1 MALTATAAEEQVDR
15 EREREKPKEGVREVT
30 ASISCLLR
38 NLSSAS
44 MSRRRCP
51 LALLKPLP
59 LRAGGGGRHL
69 TEDNTSSERCYSSCS
84 DRDSNNNRNTQD
96 DDDDDDDD
104 DDAEDEDDEEDDVDG
119 KEEGD
124 GAEEA
129 ELETQVETEVKREE
143 TVSVNVVR
151 ANFKCN
157 DMECSLVLGDY
168 VNGFLGSFLSK
179 GLKTN
184 QLVVN
189 TDEKTL
195 RPVARLKEPRDL
207 FALPKDK
214 DNDCSQQAPRWPV
227 ECQVIEERITH
238 IPYVPPTPEPLNA
251 PTGNELKPRPVGE
264 ENGIVVFSYSPIS
277 AVNYE
282 KPKVKKEEDE
292 SSDESDYSSDSRLD
306 STPPSRATPM
316 RLTGGGSCARGKINS
331 VSKMIN
337 NVDNRSTSASLD
349 DNDDY
354 DDEEYDT
361 SGGGGGGGEAREKAM
376 IKDLIEAKK
385 KRYQEESGMTARNSR
400 AGSRSEASKDPSDI
414 DNIWKNNTSEYK
426 PASPRYILSQFGKNV
441 VIDRLADE
449 DDPSLTN
456 GGDGGGGGGGSGT
469 QKVSSKF
476 AVTPVKL
483 PKTNIARLE
492 VAFERSNRDP
502 VSTSSSGGQTHS
514 RKRKRG
520 GALSM
525 GNENDGPGTSS
536 TEDTS
541 SSSLGEDE
549 EEDEDDDDDEELDET
564 DTEDSGSGET
574 VCQAEPVT
582 DCSQSADG
590 SGLGVGYSPRLAG
603 GAEKRTG
610 PGSGSV
616 SDTET
621 LVGDESRSRLA
632 CGGHHQQ
639 HGEYSTHAG
648 MTAPGPA
655 KMRQPQGRPP
665 NRSVPYTH
673 AATVAAAA
681 ASAAAA
687 ARGRHRDI
695 ESFQASLIQ
704 DPDSRVAGGMVMGMG
719 MGSGAGT
726 GTGTGT
732 SSTISTSTP
741 GGGSSGGMGNSVF
754 RLSKEQQQQHQQ
766 QLLPPGLIPMASQ
779 ETTGTTTTTSTN
791 QDTTT
796 SSQSFLS
803 SDLTQAQFSRSAVG
817 GARFVTNCHP
827 MNPEEYD
834 GLEFESRFESG
845 NLAKAVQIT
854 PTYYELYLRPDLYT
868 SRSKQ
873 WFYFRVRRTRRKMLY
888 RFSIV
893 NLVKSDSLYND
904 GMQPVMYSTLGAKE
918 KSEGWRRCG
927 DNICYYRNDD
937 ESAGN
942 SANEDEEDNST
953 YTLTF
958 TIEFEHDDDTVFFAH
973 SYPYTYS
980 DLQDYLMEIQ
990 RHPVKSK
997 FCKLRLLCR
1006 TLAGNNVYYL
1016 TVTAP
1021 SSNEENMRRKKSIVV
1036 SARVHPSETPASWM
1050 MKGLMDFITGDTT
1063 VAKRLRH
1070 KFIFKLVPMLNPDG
1084 VIVGNTRNSLTGKDL
1099 NRQYRTVIRETYP
1112 SIWYTKAM
1120 IRRLIEE
1127 CGVAMYCDMHAH
1139 SRKHNIFIY
1148 GCENKRNPEKKLT
1161 EQVFPLMLHK
1171 NSADRFSFESC
1182 KFKIQRSKE
1191 GTGRIVVWM
1200 LGITNSYTIEAS
1212 FGGSSLGSRKGT
1224 HFNTQDYEHMGRAF
1238 CETLLDYCDENP
1250 NKDRLRSKIIE
1261 RLMREGSSADEPL
1274 NIPLSDYSSDEG
1286 NCSSS
1291 SDNEGKHSITASD
1304 LEGPCCAP
1312 TRAPPSS
1319 PEVIHEIRKFRM
1331 RRMRKVMHELDR
1343 IYFTPLFQR
1352 KFKTLTTLKR
1362 RRHKLGC
1369 KTAVP
1374 PKRLKAGAAGDATP
1388 GGTAA
1393 PSESGAVQ
1401 QQQLAPQP
1409 QQQQLPQQSALQQRK
1424 QLGVRNLPPK
1434 RTHQMVSTAS
1444 SESSESGDSDS
1455 ESQRDQ
1461 DSSASTNVSGA
1472 SVGLEAKR
1480 KHKATGP
1487 KKSGKKKK
1495 FMPTEKKKTVVNQKL
1510 HVDRNFRLWLA
1521 NRRIYIYRRK
1531 KVTTQARRTRVRNKP
1546 PKKRGEVVRTTL
1558 DLPTTDPGSDL
1569 HFSTDDEEH
1578 SPASGHNGYG
1588 AVAPLRH
1595 TLLQSDLQRRYI
1607 EEIGDTVVQKPKPAN
1622 MPPELIVTTP
1632 SKSGTP
1638 GGGKKLDVYKLTPR
1652 TAPELE
1658 GGGGHHMNA
1667 ILHRQGG
1674 GVVAGGTSARRTY
1687 SWHNL
1692 DQQDIPSGSGGQN
1705 KANFFMGGD
1714 AKPTMKAMPKPP
1726 PRRSVPSNFIPQRH
1740 GANGPSA
1747 DDLQLKLSLKKKVW
1761 TGAHG
1766 EPDGRPLAWYKG
1778 HSIPGPQMQGAN
1790 TAGVGVRSAGGGGG
1804 GNVGSGH
1811 GRSMYT
1817 ASGREAA
1824 AVAAASGGMAM
1835 GVPPAFMGAPR
1846 KPRKLEQVDLF
1857 NACSQKLL
1865 LWQQQ
1870 EETKRNHPH
1879 PSQRLMKVEDQQQQ
1893 HQHHQRER
1901 EREREQHQRDMMRA
1915 FKPMQLSKK
1924 AMGQGHAKA
1933 MQQGMVGESGGK
1945 VKRKSSSLMKIA
1957 ETTQL
1962 VTRFARNR
1970 SSAGGS
1976 AVQQQQQQPGQQSQM
1991 PMHQQRIMF
2000 KGGAGGAMAGRMHS
2014 AGVLGGGGGGVRAPN
2029 KFKTGGLVITAV
2041 QQPANVPGGSSR
2053 RMRNA
2058 AGLHAKS
2065 STGIVGS
2072 GSGSG
2077 TMHFQTT
2084 RGSGGN
2090 MPLANKSST
2099 AITLD
2104 TVNLVRKVKTK
2115 LKKRKSRTLSTGAP
2129 K

>member
-1 MALTATAAEEQVDR
+1 MQKGVKD
-15 EREREKPKEGVREVT
+15 KE
-30 ASISCLLR
+30 
-38 NLSSAS
+38 
-44 MSRRRCP
+44 
-51 LALLKPLP
+51 
-59 LRAGGGGRHL
+59 
-69 TEDNTSSERCYSSCS
+69 
-84 DRDSNNNRNTQD
+84 NRNGPEITDFHQQQPPSKQS
-96 DDDDDDDD
+96 
-104 DDAEDEDDEEDDVDG
+104 E
-119 KEEGD
+119 
-124 GAEEA
+124 
-129 ELETQVETEVKREE
+129 
-143 TVSVNVVR
+143 
-151 ANFKCN
+151 
-157 DMECSLVLGDY
+157 
-168 VNGFLGSFLSK
+168 GFLGSFLSK

-238 IPYVPPTPEPLNA
+238 IPYVPATPEPLNA

-264 ENGIVVFSYSPIS
+264 ESGIVVFSYSPIS

-282 KPKVKKEEDE
+282 KPKAKKEEDE
-292 SSDESDYSSDSRLD
+292 SSDESDYSSDSHQD
-306 STPPSRATPM
+306 STPPSRSTPM
-316 RLTGGGSCARGKINS
+316 RLAGGGGCARGKLNS

-354 DDEEYDT
+354 YDDEYDT
-361 SGGGGGGGEAREKAM
+361 SGGGCGGSGEAKEKAI

-385 KRYQEESGMTARNSR
+385 KRYQEEAAVTPAAGGGGGTVRNSR
-400 AGSRSEASKDPSDI
+400 AASRSEASKNPSEI
-414 DNIWKNNTSEYK
+414 DDIWKNNTSEYK
-426 PASPRYILSQFGKNV
+426 PASPRYVLSQFGKNV
-441 VIDRLADE
+441 AKAVIDRIVDH
-449 DDPSLTN
+449 DDPSAPPS
-456 GGDGGGGGGGSGT
+456 GS
-469 QKVSSKF
+469 QKVSNKF
-476 AVTPVKL
+476 AVTPIKL

-492 VAFERSNRDP
+492 VAFERSARQDRSAAVAP
-502 VSTSSSGGQTHS
+502 KSRSDKGVSKGAVMDKHRPGDSTTSSEETSSSG
-514 RKRKRG
+514 
-520 GALSM
+520 
-525 GNENDGPGTSS
+525 
-536 TEDTS
+536 
-541 SSSLGEDE
+541 LGEE
-549 EEDEDDDDDEELDET
+549 EEEYFSES
-564 DTEDSGSGET
+564 EDSGSG
-574 VCQAEPVT
+574 
-582 DCSQSADG
+582 DG
-590 SGLGVGYSPRLAG
+590 IHRILGRNTERLAG
-603 GAEKRTG
+603 GAEK
-610 PGSGSV
+610 PYPNSGSV
-616 SDTET
+616 SETET
-621 LVGDESRSRLA
+621 LVGNESRSRLTDS
-632 CGGHHQQ
+632 GSLQQ
-639 HGEYSTHAG
+639 QDSARSRS
-648 MTAPGPA
+648 
-655 KMRQPQGRPP
+655 RQGQIRPP
-665 NRSVPYTH
+665 PRAVPQTH

-681 ASAAAA
+681 AAAAL
-687 ARGRHRDI
+687 ARRRHRDKDGC
-695 ESFQASLIQ
+695 L
-704 DPDSRVAGGMVMGMG
+704 GGKEHDIRMAA
-719 MGSGAGT
+719 GAGT
-726 GTGTGT
+726 GTGTNLGTTRT
-732 SSTISTSTP
+732 SSPIA
-741 GGGSSGGMGNSVF
+741 NNVF
-754 RLSKEQQQQHQQ
+754 RLSKDQQ
-766 QLLPPGLIPMASQ
+766 QLLNSMTSQ
-779 ETTGTTTTTSTN
+779 ETTSSLNSVTSTN
-791 QDTTT
+791 QTTAT
-796 SSQSFLS
+796 NSSQSFLC
-803 SDLTQAQFSRSAVG
+803 SDLPQAQFSRSAVG

-854 PTYYELYLRPDLYT
+854 PTFYELYLRPDLYT

-873 WFYFRVRRTRRKMLY
+873 WFYFRVRHTRRKMFY

-937 ESAGN
+937 ESASN
-942 SANEDEEDNST
+942 SANEDDEDNST

-1021 SSNEENMRRKKSIVV
+1021 SANEENMRRKKSIVV

-1250 NKDRLRSKIIE
+1250 NKILNLLKQQDRLRSKIIE

-1319 PEVIHEIRKFRM
+1319 PEVIHEIRK
-1331 RRMRKVMHELDR
+1331 
-1343 IYFTPLFQR
+1343 
-1352 KFKTLTTLKR
+1352 
-1362 RRHKLGC
+1362 
-1369 KTAVP
+1369 
-1374 PKRLKAGAAGDATP
+1374 
-1388 GGTAA
+1388 
-1393 PSESGAVQ
+1393 
-1401 QQQLAPQP
+1401 
-1409 QQQQLPQQSALQQRK
+1409 
-1424 QLGVRNLPPK
+1424 
-1434 RTHQMVSTAS
+1434 
-1444 SESSESGDSDS
+1444 
-1455 ESQRDQ
+1455 
-1461 DSSASTNVSGA
+1461 
-1472 SVGLEAKR
+1472 
-1480 KHKATGP
+1480 
-1487 KKSGKKKK
+1487 
-1495 FMPTEKKKTVVNQKL
+1495 
-1510 HVDRNFRLWLA
+1510 
-1521 NRRIYIYRRK
+1521 
-1531 KVTTQARRTRVRNKP
+1531 ARRTKVRGKT

-1578 SPASGHNGYG
+1578 SPTSGQNGYG

-1607 EEIGDTVVQKPKPAN
+1607 EEIGDTVVQKPKAAH

-1638 GGGKKLDVYKLTPR
+1638 GGGKKMDVYKLTPR
-1652 TAPELE
+1652 TAPELDT
-1658 GGGGHHMNA
+1658 GGHHMGMMQ
-1667 ILHRQGG
+1667 RQSGG
-1674 GVVAGGTSARRTY
+1674 TGTSARRTY

-1692 DQQDIPSGSGGQN
+1692 DQQEIPNGNSAGHG
-1705 KANFFMGGD
+1705 KANFYMTES
-1714 AKPTMKAMPKPP
+1714 KPAVKTMTKPP
-1726 PRRSVPSNFIPQRH
+1726 PRRSVPSNFIPQRQ
-1740 GANGPSA
+1740 GNVQTA

-1766 EPDGRPLAWYKG
+1766 DADGRPLAWYKG
-1778 HSIPGPQMQGAN
+1778 HSIAGPQMAN
-1790 TAGVGVRSAGGGGG
+1790 TTAGIRSAGGAGGG
-1804 GNVGSGH
+1804 GVAAGGGGQSRGMFT
-1811 GRSMYT
+1811 S
-1817 ASGREAA
+1817 SGRDPT
-1824 AVAAASGGMAM
+1824 AASGGIAM
-1835 GVPPAFMGAPR
+1835 GAPPAFIGAPR

-1870 EETKRNHPH
+1870 EEHKSSQP
-1879 PSQRLMKVEDQQQQ
+1879 PPAQRLMKVEDPHQQPPHPRDRDRDRDRGQQ
-1893 HQHHQRER
+1893 AYKPVH
-1901 EREREQHQRDMMRA
+1901 MM
-1915 FKPMQLSKK
+1915 KK
-1924 AMGQGHAKA
+1924 SAETGQAKVIQA
-1933 MQQGMVGESGGK
+1933 LVAAESGGK
-1945 VKRKSSSLMKIA
+1945 VKRKSSSMMKIA

-1962 VTRFARNR
+1962 VTRFARSRN
-1970 SSAGGS
+1970 SAGGS
-1976 AVQQQQQQPGQQSQM
+1976 AVQQQQQQQH
-1991 PMHQQRIMF
+1991 MHQQHQRMLF
-2000 KGGAGGAMAGRMHS
+2000 KGQVGAGSVGGRMHS
-2014 AGVLGGGGGGVRAPN
+2014 AGVMGHMQGNGGGGRAPN

-2041 QQPANVPGGSSR
+2041 QQPANMPGGSSR

-2058 AGLHAKS
+2058 AGLQAKS
-2065 STGIVGS
+2065 STGAMGS
-2072 GSGSG
+2072 SSGQMQYQRSN
-2077 TMHFQTT
+2077 
-2084 RGSGGN
+2084 GN
-2090 MPLANKSST
+2090 VQANKSST
-2099 AITLD
+2099 GISLD

-2115 LKKRKSRTLSTGAP
+2115 LKKRKSRTLSNGAP

>member
-1 MALTATAAEEQVDR
+1 MQKGVKD
-15 EREREKPKEGVREVT
+15 KE
-30 ASISCLLR
+30 
-38 NLSSAS
+38 N
-44 MSRRRCP
+44 
-51 LALLKPLP
+51 
-59 LRAGGGGRHL
+59 
-69 TEDNTSSERCYSSCS
+69 
-84 DRDSNNNRNTQD
+84 RDSMLGPQICEFQQQPTKQ
-96 DDDDDDDD
+96 
-104 DDAEDEDDEEDDVDG
+104 
-119 KEEGD
+119 
-124 GAEEA
+124 
-129 ELETQVETEVKREE
+129 
-143 TVSVNVVR
+143 
-151 ANFKCN
+151 N
-157 DMECSLVLGDY
+157 D
-168 VNGFLGSFLSK
+168 GFLGSFLSK

-238 IPYVPPTPEPLNA
+238 IPYVPAVPEPLNA

-282 KPKVKKEEDE
+282 KPKAKKEDDE
-292 SSDESDYSSDSRLD
+292 SSDESDYSSDSRQD
-306 STPPSRATPM
+306 STPPSRSTPM
-316 RLTGGGSCARGKINS
+316 RLAGGGGCAPGKLSS

-337 NVDNRSTSASLD
+337 SVDNRSTSASLD
-349 DNDDY
+349 DNDDEY
-354 DDEEYDT
+354 DDEYDT
-361 SGGGGGGGEAREKAM
+361 SGGYCGGSGEAKEKAI

-385 KRYQEESGMTARNSR
+385 KRYQEEAAVTPVGGGTARNSR
-400 AGSRSEASKDPSDI
+400 AASRSEASKDPSAI
-414 DNIWKNNTSEYK
+414 DDIWKNNTSEYK
-426 PASPRYILSQFGKNV
+426 PASPRYVLSQFGKNV
-441 VIDRLADE
+441 AKAMIDRIVDHE
-449 DDPSLTN
+449 DLVP
-456 GGDGGGGGGGSGT
+456 
-469 QKVSSKF
+469 
-476 AVTPVKL
+476 P
-483 PKTNIARLE
+483 
-492 VAFERSNRDP
+492 
-502 VSTSSSGGQTHS
+502 
-514 RKRKRG
+514 
-520 GALSM
+520 
-525 GNENDGPGTSS
+525 
-536 TEDTS
+536 
-541 SSSLGEDE
+541 
-549 EEDEDDDDDEELDET
+549 
-564 DTEDSGSGET
+564 SGS
-574 VCQAEPVT
+574 Q
-582 DCSQSADG
+582 
-590 SGLGVGYSPRLAG
+590 
-603 GAEKRTG
+603 K
-610 PGSGSV
+610 
-616 SDTET
+616 
-621 LVGDESRSRLA
+621 
-632 CGGHHQQ
+632 
-639 HGEYSTHAG
+639 
-648 MTAPGPA
+648 
-655 KMRQPQGRPP
+655 
-665 NRSVPYTH
+665 
-673 AATVAAAA
+673 
-681 ASAAAA
+681 
-687 ARGRHRDI
+687 
-695 ESFQASLIQ
+695 
-704 DPDSRVAGGMVMGMG
+704 
-719 MGSGAGT
+719 
-726 GTGTGT
+726 
-732 SSTISTSTP
+732 
-741 GGGSSGGMGNSVF
+741 
-754 RLSKEQQQQHQQ
+754 
-766 QLLPPGLIPMASQ
+766 
-779 ETTGTTTTTSTN
+779 
-791 QDTTT
+791 
-796 SSQSFLS
+796 
-803 SDLTQAQFSRSAVG
+803 FSRSAVG
-817 GARFVTNCHP
+817 GARFMTNCHP

-937 ESAGN
+937 ESASN
-942 SANEDEEDNST
+942 SANEDDEDNST

-1250 NKDRLRSKIIE
+1250 NKVKRHAKLFKQIKKIRKREKREQKALKLQKMADQILNLLKQQDRLRSKIIE

-1362 RRHKLGC
+1362 RRQKMGV
-1369 KTAVP
+1369 KAAP
-1374 PKRLKAGAAGDATP
+1374 NAKRLRGGGVPAVATTTPASAVQAGASIVETNDGQK
-1388 GGTAA
+1388 
-1393 PSESGAVQ
+1393 Q
-1401 QQQLAPQP
+1401 QQPQRQLA
-1409 QQQQLPQQSALQQRK
+1409 
-1424 QLGVRNLPPK
+1424 RNLPMNGA
-1434 RTHQMVSTAS
+1434 QSIAAQSSDSTDS
-1444 SESSESGDSDS
+1444 MDSSQSESLQEPDC
-1455 ESQRDQ
+1455 
-1461 DSSASTNVSGA
+1461 SSASTGVSKEVTRKAKSSGA
-1472 SVGLEAKR
+1472 GS
-1480 KHKATGP
+1480 
-1487 KKSGKKKK
+1487 KKTAKKKK
-1495 FMPTEKKKTVVNQKL
+1495 FMPTEKKKPVVNQKL

-1531 KVTTQARRTRVRNKP
+1531 KSTQARRTKVRNKP
-1546 PKKRGEVVRTTL
+1546 QKKRGEVVRTTL

-1578 SPASGHNGYG
+1578 SPTSGQNGYG

-1607 EEIGDTVVQKPKPAN
+1607 EEIGDTVVQKPKAAH

-1652 TAPELE
+1652 TAPELDTGMGMMQRQA
-1658 GGGGHHMNA
+1658 GGT
-1667 ILHRQGG
+1667 
-1674 GVVAGGTSARRTY
+1674 GTSARRTY

-1692 DQQDIPSGSGGQN
+1692 DQQEIPNGNSGGQG
-1705 KANFFMGGD
+1705 KANFYMGD
-1714 AKPTMKAMPKPP
+1714 SKPAIKAITKPP

-1740 GANGPSA
+1740 GNAQTA

-1766 EPDGRPLAWYKG
+1766 DADGRPLAWYKG
-1778 HSIPGPQMQGAN
+1778 HSIAASQMA
-1790 TAGVGVRSAGGGGG
+1790 TTTTTIRSAGGGAGGGGG
-1804 GNVGSGH
+1804 GTVAGGGGGAGAGGQNRNMFTS
-1811 GRSMYT
+1811 
-1817 ASGREAA
+1817 SGREQT
-1824 AVAAASGGMAM
+1824 AASGGITM
-1835 GVPPAFMGAPR
+1835 GMPPAFVGAPR
-1846 KPRKLEQVDLF
+1846 RPRKLEQVDLF

-1870 EETKRNHPH
+1870 EEHKRSHPQ
-1879 PSQRLMKVEDQQQQ
+1879 PAQRLLKVDDPPPHSRDRDRDRDRDQQS
-1893 HQHHQRER
+1893 
-1901 EREREQHQRDMMRA
+1901 
-1915 FKPMQLSKK
+1915 FKPVHMAKK
-1924 AMGQGHAKA
+1924 TTVTSQAKVIQA
-1933 MQQGMVGESGGK
+1933 LVAVESGGK
-1945 VKRKSSSLMKIA
+1945 VKRKSSSMMKIA

-1970 SSAGGS
+1970 NSAGG
-1976 AVQQQQQQPGQQSQM
+1976 ATVQQQQQQQQPPQHMHHQHQRLLFKGQ
-1991 PMHQQRIMF
+1991 
-2000 KGGAGGAMAGRMHS
+2000 GGAGAMGARMHS
-2014 AGVLGGGGGGVRAPN
+2014 AGVMGHMQGNGGGRAPN

-2041 QQPANVPGGSSR
+2041 QQPTNMAGGSSR

-2058 AGLHAKS
+2058 AGLQAKGSNGALGS
-2065 STGIVGS
+2065 SS
-2072 GSGSG
+2072 GQMQYQRSN
-2077 TMHFQTT
+2077 
-2084 RGSGGN
+2084 GN
-2090 MPLANKSST
+2090 VQANKSATGIS
-2099 AITLD
+2099 LD

>member
-1 MALTATAAEEQVDR
+1 MA
-15 EREREKPKEGVREVT
+15 EREREAMS
-30 ASISCLLR
+30 ASLSRLLR
-38 NLSSAS
+38 TLSSAS
-44 MSRRRCP
+44 MSRRHCP
-51 LALLKPLP
+51 LALLQPLP
-59 LRAGGGGRHL
+59 VHQSETTAGSGGSVG
-69 TEDNTSSERCYSSCS
+69 SGGSAERCCSSCS
-84 DRDSNNNRNTQD
+84 DDSNNNERCKS
-96 DDDDDDDD
+96 
-104 DDAEDEDDEEDDVDG
+104 AERGTAAEVEE
-119 KEEGD
+119 EEGVELESK
-124 GAEEA
+124 EEA
-129 ELETQVETEVKREE
+129 EEGEQDELELKRDSS
-143 TVSVNVVR
+143 TVNVNVVR

-238 IPYVPPTPEPLNA
+238 IPYVPAVPEPLNA

-282 KPKVKKEEDE
+282 KPKAKKEDDE
-292 SSDESDYSSDSRLD
+292 SSDESDYSSDSRQD
-306 STPPSRATPM
+306 STPPSRSTPM
-316 RLTGGGSCARGKINS
+316 RLAGGGGCAAGKLSS

-337 NVDNRSTSASLD
+337 SVDNRSTSASLD
-349 DNDDY
+349 DNDDEY
-354 DDEEYDT
+354 DDEYDT
-361 SGGGGGGGEAREKAM
+361 SGGYCGGSGEAKEKAI

-385 KRYQEESGMTARNSR
+385 KRYQEEATATPVGGGTVRNSR
-400 AGSRSEASKDPSDI
+400 AASRSEASKEPSDI
-414 DNIWKNNTSEYK
+414 DDIWKNNTNEYK
-426 PASPRYILSQFGKNV
+426 PASPRYVLSQFGKNV
-441 VIDRLADE
+441 AKAMIDRIVDHE
-449 DDPSLTN
+449 DLVPPT
-456 GGDGGGGGGGSGT
+456 GS
-469 QKVSSKF
+469 QK
-476 AVTPVKL
+476 
-483 PKTNIARLE
+483 
-492 VAFERSNRDP
+492 
-502 VSTSSSGGQTHS
+502 
-514 RKRKRG
+514 
-520 GALSM
+520 
-525 GNENDGPGTSS
+525 
-536 TEDTS
+536 
-541 SSSLGEDE
+541 
-549 EEDEDDDDDEELDET
+549 
-564 DTEDSGSGET
+564 
-574 VCQAEPVT
+574 
-582 DCSQSADG
+582 
-590 SGLGVGYSPRLAG
+590 
-603 GAEKRTG
+603 
-610 PGSGSV
+610 
-616 SDTET
+616 
-621 LVGDESRSRLA
+621 
-632 CGGHHQQ
+632 
-639 HGEYSTHAG
+639 
-648 MTAPGPA
+648 
-655 KMRQPQGRPP
+655 
-665 NRSVPYTH
+665 
-673 AATVAAAA
+673 
-681 ASAAAA
+681 
-687 ARGRHRDI
+687 
-695 ESFQASLIQ
+695 
-704 DPDSRVAGGMVMGMG
+704 
-719 MGSGAGT
+719 
-726 GTGTGT
+726 
-732 SSTISTSTP
+732 
-741 GGGSSGGMGNSVF
+741 
-754 RLSKEQQQQHQQ
+754 
-766 QLLPPGLIPMASQ
+766 
-779 ETTGTTTTTSTN
+779 
-791 QDTTT
+791 
-796 SSQSFLS
+796 
-803 SDLTQAQFSRSAVG
+803 FSRSAVG
-817 GARFVTNCHP
+817 GARFMTNCHP

-937 ESAGN
+937 ESASN
-942 SANEDEEDNST
+942 SANEDDEDNST

-1250 NKDRLRSKIIE
+1250 NKVKRHAKLFKQIKKIRKREKREQKALKLQKMADQILNLLKQQDRLRSKIIE

-1362 RRHKLGC
+1362 RRQKMGVKAPPNGKRLRGGGVPAVATATTPA
-1369 KTAVP
+1369 TAVQAVGSMVETNDGQKQQQP
-1374 PKRLKAGAAGDATP
+1374 QRQLARNMPTNGASSIGAQSSDSTDSMDSSQ
-1388 GGTAA
+1388 
-1393 PSESGAVQ
+1393 SES
-1401 QQQLAPQP
+1401 
-1409 QQQQLPQQSALQQRK
+1409 LQE
-1424 QLGVRNLPPK
+1424 P
-1434 RTHQMVSTAS
+1434 
-1444 SESSESGDSDS
+1444 DC
-1455 ESQRDQ
+1455 
-1461 DSSASTNVSGA
+1461 SSASTGVSKEVTRKAKTSGA
-1472 SVGLEAKR
+1472 GSKKTAKKR
-1480 KHKATGP
+1480 
-1487 KKSGKKKK
+1487 K
-1495 FMPTEKKKTVVNQKL
+1495 FMPTEKKKPVVNQKL

-1531 KVTTQARRTRVRNKP
+1531 KSTQARRTKVRNKP
-1546 PKKRGEVVRTTL
+1546 QKKRGEVVRTTL

-1578 SPASGHNGYG
+1578 SPTSGQNGYG

-1607 EEIGDTVVQKPKPAN
+1607 EEIGDTVVQKPKAAH

-1652 TAPELE
+1652 TAPELDTGIGMMQRQA
-1658 GGGGHHMNA
+1658 GGT
-1667 ILHRQGG
+1667 
-1674 GVVAGGTSARRTY
+1674 GTSARRTY

-1692 DQQDIPSGSGGQN
+1692 DQQEIPNGNHSG
-1705 KANFFMGGD
+1705 KANFYMGD
-1714 AKPTMKAMPKPP
+1714 SKPAIKAITKPP

-1740 GANGPSA
+1740 GNAQTA

-1766 EPDGRPLAWYKG
+1766 DADGRPLAWYKG
-1778 HSIPGPQMQGAN
+1778 HSIATSQMAN
-1790 TAGVGVRSAGGGGG
+1790 TTTTIRSAGGGAAGG
-1804 GNVGSGH
+1804 GGAGGAAGAGGGGGAGGQNRNMFTS
-1811 GRSMYT
+1811 
-1817 ASGREAA
+1817 SGREQTAA
-1824 AVAAASGGMAM
+1824 TGGINM
-1835 GVPPAFMGAPR
+1835 GMPPAFVGAPR
-1846 KPRKLEQVDLF
+1846 RPRKLEQVDLF

-1870 EETKRNHPH
+1870 EEHKRSHPQ
-1879 PSQRLMKVEDQQQQ
+1879 PAQRLLKVEDPPP
-1893 HQHHQRER
+1893 HSRDRER
-1901 EREREQHQRDMMRA
+1901 DRDRDREQQA
-1915 FKPMQLSKK
+1915 FKPMHMAKK
-1924 AMGQGHAKA
+1924 STGTSQAKVIQA
-1933 MQQGMVGESGGK
+1933 LVAVESGGK
-1945 VKRKSSSLMKIA
+1945 VKRKSSSMMKIA

-1970 SSAGGS
+1970 NSAGG
-1976 AVQQQQQQPGQQSQM
+1976 ATVQQQQHQQQPPQQHMHHQHQRLLFKGQ
-1991 PMHQQRIMF
+1991 
-2000 KGGAGGAMAGRMHS
+2000 GGAGAMGARMHS
-2014 AGVLGGGGGGVRAPN
+2014 AGVMGHMQGNGGGRAPN

-2041 QQPANVPGGSSR
+2041 QQPTNMAGGSSR

-2058 AGLHAKS
+2058 AGLQAKGSNGALGS
-2065 STGIVGS
+2065 SSGQMQYQRSNGS
-2072 GSGSG
+2072 V
-2077 TMHFQTT
+2077 Q
-2084 RGSGGN
+2084 
-2090 MPLANKSST
+2090 ANKSATGIS
-2099 AITLD
+2099 LD

>member
-1 MALTATAAEEQVDR
+1 MQKGVKD
-15 EREREKPKEGVREVT
+15 KE
-30 ASISCLLR
+30 
-38 NLSSAS
+38 
-44 MSRRRCP
+44 
-51 LALLKPLP
+51 
-59 LRAGGGGRHL
+59 
-69 TEDNTSSERCYSSCS
+69 
-84 DRDSNNNRNTQD
+84 NRNS
-96 DDDDDDDD
+96 
-104 DDAEDEDDEEDDVDG
+104 AVGPEFC
-119 KEEGD
+119 
-124 GAEEA
+124 
-129 ELETQVETEVKREE
+129 EVQQQPSKQ
-143 TVSVNVVR
+143 
-151 ANFKCN
+151 N
-157 DMECSLVLGDY
+157 D
-168 VNGFLGSFLSK
+168 GFLGSFLSK

-227 ECQVIEERITH
+227 ECQVIEERIIH
-238 IPYVPPTPEPLNA
+238 IPYVPAVPEPLNA

-282 KPKVKKEEDE
+282 KPKAKKEDDE
-292 SSDESDYSSDSRLD
+292 SSDESDYSSDSRQD
-306 STPPSRATPM
+306 STPPSRSTPM
-316 RLTGGGSCARGKINS
+316 RLAGGGECAPGKLNS

-354 DDEEYDT
+354 YDDEYDT
-361 SGGGGGGGEAREKAM
+361 SGGYCGGSGEAKEKAI

-385 KRYQEESGMTARNSR
+385 KRYQEEAEVTPVGGGTARNSR
-400 AGSRSEASKDPSDI
+400 AASRSEASKDASDI
-414 DNIWKNNTSEYK
+414 DDIWKNNTSEYK
-426 PASPRYILSQFGKNV
+426 PASPRYVLSQFGKNV
-441 VIDRLADE
+441 TKAVIDRIVDHE
-449 DDPSLTN
+449 DLVPPS
-456 GGDGGGGGGGSGT
+456 GS
-469 QKVSSKF
+469 QKVSNQF
-476 AVTPVKL
+476 AVGPVKL
-483 PKTNIARLE
+483 PKTNMARLE
-492 VAFERSNRDP
+492 VAFERSACQDRAKSRLKKEASGSRRRRA
-502 VSTSSSGGQTHS
+502 STS
-514 RKRKRG
+514 
-520 GALSM
+520 
-525 GNENDGPGTSS
+525 D
-536 TEDTS
+536 EDSS
-541 SSSLGEDE
+541 SSSLGD
-549 EEDEDDDDDEELDET
+549 EDEDEVN
-564 DTEDSGSGET
+564 DSDSEAENTGSG
-574 VCQAEPVT
+574 VGLRRILG
-582 DCSQSADG
+582 SYSA
-590 SGLGVGYSPRLAG
+590 RLAG
-603 GAEKRTG
+603 GAEKYPC

-632 CGGHHQQ
+632 GSKGLHQQ
-639 HGEYSTHAG
+639 DLICSRN
-648 MTAPGPA
+648 
-655 KMRQPQGRPP
+655 RQAHS
-665 NRSVPYTH
+665 RSPLRAVPHTH

-681 ASAAAA
+681 AAL
-687 ARGRHRDI
+687 ARGRNRDKNGC
-695 ESFQASLIQ
+695 L
-704 DPDSRVAGGMVMGMG
+704 GGKEEKNMGMG
-719 MGSGAGT
+719 VGT
-726 GTGTGT
+726 TGT
-732 SSTISTSTP
+732 SSMGTRTSSP
-741 GGGSSGGMGNSVF
+741 VGNNVF
-754 RLSKEQQQQHQQ
+754 RLTKDQHI
-766 QLLPPGLIPMASQ
+766 LLSSMTSQ
-779 ETTGTTTTTSTN
+779 ETTGTLISSTSTN
-791 QDTTT
+791 QTTT
-796 SSQSFLS
+796 TNSSQSFLC
-803 SDLTQAQFSRSAVG
+803 SDLPQAQFSRSAVG
-817 GARFVTNCHP
+817 GARFMTNCHP

-937 ESAGN
+937 ESASN
-942 SANEDEEDNST
+942 SANEDDEDNST

-1250 NKDRLRSKIIE
+1250 NKILNLLKQQDRLRSKIIE

-1291 SDNEGKHSITASD
+1291 SDNEGKHSITTSD

-1319 PEVIHEIRKFRM
+1319 PEVIHEIRK
-1331 RRMRKVMHELDR
+1331 
-1343 IYFTPLFQR
+1343 
-1352 KFKTLTTLKR
+1352 
-1362 RRHKLGC
+1362 
-1369 KTAVP
+1369 
-1374 PKRLKAGAAGDATP
+1374 
-1388 GGTAA
+1388 
-1393 PSESGAVQ
+1393 
-1401 QQQLAPQP
+1401 
-1409 QQQQLPQQSALQQRK
+1409 
-1424 QLGVRNLPPK
+1424 
-1434 RTHQMVSTAS
+1434 
-1444 SESSESGDSDS
+1444 
-1455 ESQRDQ
+1455 
-1461 DSSASTNVSGA
+1461 
-1472 SVGLEAKR
+1472 
-1480 KHKATGP
+1480 
-1487 KKSGKKKK
+1487 
-1495 FMPTEKKKTVVNQKL
+1495 
-1510 HVDRNFRLWLA
+1510 
-1521 NRRIYIYRRK
+1521 
-1531 KVTTQARRTRVRNKP
+1531 ARRTKVKNKP
-1546 PKKRGEVVRTTL
+1546 TKKRGEVVRTTL

-1578 SPASGHNGYG
+1578 SPTSGHNGYG
-1588 AVAPLRH
+1588 AVPPLRH

-1607 EEIGDTVVQKPKPAN
+1607 EEIGDTVVQKPKAAH

-1652 TAPELE
+1652 TAPELDT
-1658 GGGGHHMNA
+1658 GIGMMQ
-1667 ILHRQGG
+1667 RQGG
-1674 GVVAGGTSARRTY
+1674 GTGTSARRTY

-1692 DQQDIPSGSGGQN
+1692 DQQEIPNGSGGGQG
-1705 KANFFMGGD
+1705 KANFYIGD
-1714 AKPTMKAMPKPP
+1714 TKPGIKTMTKPL

-1740 GANGPSA
+1740 GNAQTA

-1766 EPDGRPLAWYKG
+1766 DADGRPLAWYKG
-1778 HSIPGPQMQGAN
+1778 HSITTSQMAN
-1790 TAGVGVRSAGGGGG
+1790 TTTTIRSAGGGAAGAGGAGAGAGG
-1804 GNVGSGH
+1804 GGSGQN
-1811 GRSMYT
+1811 RNMFTSN
-1817 ASGREAA
+1817 GREQT
-1824 AVAAASGGMAM
+1824 AASGGIAM
-1835 GVPPAFMGAPR
+1835 GVPPAFVGAPR
-1846 KPRKLEQVDLF
+1846 RHRKLEQVDLF
-1857 NACSQKLL
+1857 NACSQKLM

-1870 EETKRNHPH
+1870 EEQRRSHPQQA
-1879 PSQRLMKVEDQQQQ
+1879 QRLLKVEDPPP
-1893 HQHHQRER
+1893 HSRDRER
-1901 EREREQHQRDMMRA
+1901 ERDREQQP
-1915 FKPMQLSKK
+1915 FKPMHMVRKSTGTTSQ
-1924 AMGQGHAKA
+1924 AKVIQA
-1933 MQQGMVGESGGK
+1933 LVAAESGGK
-1945 VKRKSSSLMKIA
+1945 VKRKSSSMMKIA

-1970 SSAGGS
+1970 NSAGGS
-1976 AVQQQQQQPGQQSQM
+1976 TAQQQQQQPQH
-1991 PMHQQRIMF
+1991 MHHQHKRMLF
-2000 KGGAGGAMAGRMHS
+2000 KGQGGVGAMGARMHS
-2014 AGVLGGGGGGVRAPN
+2014 AGVMGQMQGNGGGRAPN

-2041 QQPANVPGGSSR
+2041 QQPTNMTGGSSR

-2058 AGLHAKS
+2058 AGLQAKGSNGALGS
-2065 STGIVGS
+2065 SS
-2072 GSGSG
+2072 GQMQYQRSNASV
-2077 TMHFQTT
+2077 Q
-2084 RGSGGN
+2084 
-2090 MPLANKSST
+2090 ANKSATEIS
-2099 AITLD
+2099 LD
-2104 TVNLVRKVKTK
+2104 TVSLVRKVKTK

>member
-1 MALTATAAEEQVDR
+1 MQ
-15 EREREKPKEGVREVT
+15 KGVRDKEN
-30 ASISCLLR
+30 R
-38 NLSSAS
+38 NAS
-44 MSRRRCP
+44 MGPEICEFHQQPS
-51 LALLKPLP
+51 K
-59 LRAGGGGRHL
+59 
-69 TEDNTSSERCYSSCS
+69 
-84 DRDSNNNRNTQD
+84 Q
-96 DDDDDDDD
+96 
-104 DDAEDEDDEEDDVDG
+104 
-119 KEEGD
+119 
-124 GAEEA
+124 
-129 ELETQVETEVKREE
+129 
-143 TVSVNVVR
+143 
-151 ANFKCN
+151 N
-157 DMECSLVLGDY
+157 D
-168 VNGFLGSFLSK
+168 GFLGSFLSK

-238 IPYVPPTPEPLNA
+238 IPYVPATPEPLNA

-282 KPKVKKEEDE
+282 KPKAKKEEDE
-292 SSDESDYSSDSRLD
+292 SSDESDYSSDSRQD

-316 RLTGGGSCARGKINS
+316 RLAGGGGCARGKLNS

-354 DDEEYDT
+354 YDEEYDT
-361 SGGGGGGGEAREKAM
+361 SGAGCGGSVEAKEKA
-376 IKDLIEAKK
+376 IVKDLIEAKK
-385 KRYQEESGMTARNSR
+385 KRYQEEAEPAGGTARNSR
-400 AGSRSEASKDPSDI
+400 AASRSEAASKEPSDI
-414 DNIWKNNTSEYK
+414 DDIWKNNTSEYK
-426 PASPRYILSQFGKNV
+426 PASPRYVLSQFGKNV
-441 VIDRLADE
+441 AKAMIDRIVDQ
-449 DDPSLTN
+449 DDPALHPPP
-456 GGDGGGGGGGSGT
+456 GS
-469 QKVSSKF
+469 QKVSNKF
-476 AVTPVKL
+476 AVAPVKL

-492 VAFERSNRDP
+492 VAFERSARKDRSAAVALAP
-502 VSTSSSGGQTHS
+502 EKRGISFPRGDSSASSSEETSSSG
-514 RKRKRG
+514 
-520 GALSM
+520 
-525 GNENDGPGTSS
+525 
-536 TEDTS
+536 
-541 SSSLGEDE
+541 LGEEEDE
-549 EEDEDDDDDEELDET
+549 EEPSDS
-564 DTEDSGSGET
+564 DTEDTEGSGDGLRRT
-574 VCQAEPVT
+574 LKT
-582 DCSQSADG
+582 NSA
-590 SGLGVGYSPRLAG
+590 RLAG
-603 GAEKRTG
+603 GAEKRPC

-621 LVGDESRSRLA
+621 LVGDDSRSRLTSS
-632 CGGHHQQ
+632 GLQQ
-639 HGEYSTHAG
+639 QDHVRSRS
-648 MTAPGPA
+648 
-655 KMRQPQGRPP
+655 RQSPRA
-665 NRSVPYTH
+665 VPHTH

-681 ASAAAA
+681 ASAAAL
-687 ARGRHRDI
+687 ARGRHRDKDGCLGGKD
-695 ESFQASLIQ
+695 ELATRGGLSSL
-704 DPDSRVAGGMVMGMG
+704 DRM
-719 MGSGAGT
+719 GAGT
-726 GTGTGT
+726 STGT
-732 SSTISTSTP
+732 SSMGTRTSSP
-741 GGGSSGGMGNSVF
+741 VANNVF
-754 RLSKEQQQQHQQ
+754 RLSKDQ
-766 QLLPPGLIPMASQ
+766 QLNSMASQ
-779 ETTGTTTTTSTN
+779 ETTGTLNSFASTN
-791 QDTTT
+791 QTTTAT
-796 SSQSFLS
+796 SSQSFLC

-937 ESAGN
+937 DASN
-942 SANEDEEDNST
+942 SANEDDEDNST

-1250 NKDRLRSKIIE
+1250 NKVKRHAKLFKQIKKIRKREKREQKALKLQKMADQILNLLKQQDRLRSKIIE

-1362 RRHKLGC
+1362 RRHKMGV
-1369 KTAVP
+1369 KTAP
-1374 PKRLKAGAAGDATP
+1374 PTGKRLRGGGGG
-1388 GGTAA
+1388 GGTTATGEGVSSA
-1393 PSESGAVQ
+1393 ITENPSSR
-1401 QQQLAPQP
+1401 QLARKPNP
-1409 QQQQLPQQSALQQRK
+1409 PPAPTREVKRVQQSAGPQSSD
-1424 QLGVRNLPPK
+1424 
-1434 RTHQMVSTAS
+1434 STDS
-1444 SESSESGDSDS
+1444 MDSSQSESL
-1455 ESQRDQ
+1455 RDP
-1461 DSSASTNVSGA
+1461 DCSSASTGLSTAIGSGTG
-1472 SVGLEAKR
+1472 SGNGNGNAKEVAR
-1480 KHKATGP
+1480 KVKPSGGV
-1487 KKSGKKKK
+1487 KKTGKKKK
-1495 FMPTEKKKTVVNQKL
+1495 FMPTEKRKPVVNQKL

-1531 KVTTQARRTRVRNKP
+1531 KSTQARRTKVRGKP

-1578 SPASGHNGYG
+1578 SPTSGQNGYG

-1607 EEIGDTVVQKPKPAN
+1607 EEIGDTVVQKPKAAH

-1632 SKSGTP
+1632 SKSGGTP

-1652 TAPELE
+1652 TAPELDAL
-1658 GGGGHHMNA
+1658 MQ
-1667 ILHRQGG
+1667 RQ
-1674 GVVAGGTSARRTY
+1674 AGGTGASARRTY

-1692 DQQDIPSGSGGQN
+1692 DQQEIPNGGQG
-1705 KANFFMGGD
+1705 KANFYMGES
-1714 AKPTMKAMPKPP
+1714 KPAMKAMTKPP
-1726 PRRSVPSNFIPQRH
+1726 PRRSVPSNFIPQRP
-1740 GANGPSA
+1740 ANVQTA

-1766 EPDGRPLAWYKG
+1766 DADGRPLAWYKG
-1778 HSIPGPQMQGAN
+1778 HSMGGSQMAN
-1790 TAGVGVRSAGGGGG
+1790 ATAAIRSAGGASAGQ
-1804 GNVGSGH
+1804 NRAMFTS
-1811 GRSMYT
+1811 
-1817 ASGREAA
+1817 SGREQN
-1824 AVAAASGGMAM
+1824 GMAM
-1835 GVPPAFMGAPR
+1835 GMPPAFVGAPR

-1870 EETKRNHPH
+1870 EEHKRSQPQQA
-1879 PSQRLMKVEDQQQQ
+1879 QRLMKVEDP
-1893 HQHHQRER
+1893 
-1901 EREREQHQRDMMRA
+1901 REQQA
-1915 FKPMQLSKK
+1915 FKPMQMAKK
-1924 AMGQGHAKA
+1924 AAAGQARA
-1933 MQQGMVGESGGK
+1933 IQQLVAGGGESAGGK
-1945 VKRKSSSLMKIA
+1945 VKRKSSSMMKIA

-1962 VTRFARNR
+1962 VTRFARSRN
-1970 SSAGGS
+1970 SAGGG
-1976 AVQQQQQQPGQQSQM
+1976 AVQQQLQQQQQQQQ
-1991 PMHQQRIMF
+1991 HQRLMF
-2000 KGGAGGAMAGRMHS
+2000 KGGGQGSGSVAARMHS
-2014 AGVLGGGGGGVRAPN
+2014 AGVMQGGSNGGGGRAPN

-2041 QQPANVPGGSSR
+2041 QQPANMPGGSSSSR

-2058 AGLHAKS
+2058 AGGLQAKS
-2065 STGIVGS
+2065 STGVMGS
-2072 GSGSG
+2072 SSSGMQMQYQRS
-2077 TMHFQTT
+2077 
-2084 RGSGGN
+2084 SGGN
-2090 MPLANKSST
+2090 GNGVQANNKSS
-2099 AITLD
+2099 AGISLD

-2115 LKKRKSRTLSTGAP
+2115 LKKRKSRTLANGAP

>member
-1 MALTATAAEEQVDR
+1 MQKGVKDKENRTMATA
-15 EREREKPKEGVREVT
+15 P
-30 ASISCLLR
+30 
-38 NLSSAS
+38 
-44 MSRRRCP
+44 
-51 LALLKPLP
+51 
-59 LRAGGGGRHL
+59 
-69 TEDNTSSERCYSSCS
+69 TESYHQQPSKQNE
-84 DRDSNNNRNTQD
+84 
-96 DDDDDDDD
+96 
-104 DDAEDEDDEEDDVDG
+104 
-119 KEEGD
+119 
-124 GAEEA
+124 
-129 ELETQVETEVKREE
+129 
-143 TVSVNVVR
+143 
-151 ANFKCN
+151 
-157 DMECSLVLGDY
+157 
-168 VNGFLGSFLSK
+168 GFLGSFLSK

-227 ECQVIEERITH
+227 ECQVIEERIKH
-238 IPYVPPTPEPLNA
+238 IPYVPATPEPLNA

-282 KPKVKKEEDE
+282 KPKAKKGDDE
-292 SSDESDYSSDSRLD
+292 SSDESDYSSDSHQD

-316 RLTGGGSCARGKINS
+316 RLAGGGGACGRLKLNSS

-337 NVDNRSTSASLD
+337 SVDNRSTSASLD

-354 DDEEYDT
+354 YDDDEYDT
-361 SGGGGGGGEAREKAM
+361 SGGGGEAREKAI

-385 KRYQEESGMTARNSR
+385 KRYQEEAASPNGGGTARNSR
-400 AGSRSEASKDPSDI
+400 APSRSEASKDPSGDI
-414 DNIWKNNTSEYK
+414 DDIWKNNTSEYK
-426 PASPRYILSQFGKNV
+426 PASPHYVLSQFGKKV
-441 VIDRLADE
+441 AKAVIERFVDHDS
-449 DDPSLTN
+449 DPAQSN
-456 GGDGGGGGGGSGT
+456 GAGPPTGPTGS
-469 QKVSSKF
+469 QKVSSEF
-476 AVTPVKL
+476 AVTPFIL
-483 PKTNIARLE
+483 PKTNLNRLE
-492 VAFERSNRDP
+492 AAFEQNAIGPPRTRSTLVAPQRR
-502 VSTSSSGGQTHS
+502 SGGEMD
-514 RKRKRG
+514 REIGMK
-520 GALSM
+520 M
-525 GNENDGPGTSS
+525 GNENDGSGTSS
-536 TEDTS
+536 TDETS
-541 SSSLGEDE
+541 SSGFDE
-549 EEDEDDDDDEELDET
+549 EEDQDDEEDEESDLD
-564 DTEDSGSGET
+564 S
-574 VCQAEPVT
+574 
-582 DCSQSADG
+582 DCSDG
-590 SGLGVGYSPRLAG
+590 IVTVRLSG
-603 GAEKRTG
+603 GAEKRSC
-610 PGSGSV
+610 PEGSAISI

-621 LVGDESRSRLA
+621 LVGDEGNSRIAS
-632 CGGHHQQ
+632 GNQQ
-639 HGEYSTHAG
+639 HRPQNQIQMGKKGGNS
-648 MTAPGPA
+648 A
-655 KMRQPQGRPP
+655 KPRP
-665 NRSVPYTH
+665 NSH
-673 AATVAAAA
+673 AAIVAAAA
-681 ASAAAA
+681 ASAAASA
-687 ARGRHRDI
+687 AAMARRRHRDLEDHI
-695 ESFQASLIQ
+695 SNHEEQARALE
-704 DPDSRVAGGMVMGMG
+704 MMGMG
-719 MGSGAGT
+719 MGMGLDMGMGMGT
-726 GTGTGT
+726 
-732 SSTISTSTP
+732 TSTNSP
-741 GGGSSGGMGNSVF
+741 SGGNVF
-754 RLSKEQQQQHQQ
+754 RLSKNQYT
-766 QLLPPGLIPMASQ
+766 LLHPMASQ
-779 ETTGTTTTTSTN
+779 ETTTSASTTNSMSTN
-791 QDTTT
+791 QDTIA
-796 SSQSFLS
+796 SSQSSLFDLS
-803 SDLTQAQFSRSAVG
+803 QAQFSRSAVG

-827 MNPEEYD
+827 MNPDEYD

-937 ESAGN
+937 ESASN
-942 SANEDEEDNST
+942 SANEDDEDNST

-1021 SSNEENMRRKKSIVV
+1021 STNEENMRRKKSIVV

-1224 HFNTQDYEHMGRAF
+1224 HFSTQDYEHMGRAF

-1250 NKDRLRSKIIE
+1250 NKILNLLKQQDRLRSKIIE

-1331 RRMRKVMHELDR
+1331 RRMRKVMHELDK

-1352 KFKTLTTLKR
+1352 KFKTLIKLKR
-1362 RRHKLGC
+1362 RRHKLGG
-1369 KTAVP
+1369 KVTASPASNAKRLRGGQVSDVNP
-1374 PKRLKAGAAGDATP
+1374 TAAAAAAAAAKLEAPSAAPTAQHQKLLKQHKQLGKKSAKRLK
-1388 GGTAA
+1388 GGFA
-1393 PSESGAVQ
+1393 
-1401 QQQLAPQP
+1401 
-1409 QQQQLPQQSALQQRK
+1409 R
-1424 QLGVRNLPPK
+1424 
-1434 RTHQMVSTAS
+1434 S
-1444 SESSESGDSDS
+1444 SESTDSITSSQSESC
-1455 ESQRDQ
+1455 RDQ
-1461 DSSASTNVSGA
+1461 EAPCNGVQAKRRLAKVSG
-1472 SVGLEAKR
+1472 GGG
-1480 KHKATGP
+1480 GP
-1487 KKSGKKKK
+1487 KKAGSKKKK
-1495 FMPTEKKKTVVNQKL
+1495 KYMPTERKKPEVNLKPQ
-1510 HVDRNFRLWLA
+1510 VNRNFRLWLA
-1521 NRRIYIYRRK
+1521 NRCIYIYRRK
-1531 KVTTQARRTRVRNKP
+1531 KSQQTRRTKVRSKQ

-1578 SPASGHNGYG
+1578 SPTAGQNGYG

-1607 EEIGDTVVQKPKPAN
+1607 EEIGDTVVQKPKPAH

-1638 GGGKKLDVYKLTPR
+1638 GAGGVKKMDVYKLTPR
-1652 TAPELE
+1652 TAPELDTGR
-1658 GGGGHHMNA
+1658 GGGG
-1667 ILHRQGG
+1667 GG
-1674 GVVAGGTSARRTY
+1674 GGGPPMGMIQRQTGGMGSVGAAARRTY

-1692 DQQDIPSGSGGQN
+1692 DQQQDIPTGSAGKGGGGGG
-1705 KANFFMGGD
+1705 NFYIGD
-1714 AKPTMKAMPKPP
+1714 PKPSMKAMPKQVA
-1726 PRRSVPSNFIPQRH
+1726 RRSVPHNFIPQRH
-1740 GANGPSA
+1740 GGNAPTA

-1766 EPDGRPLAWYKG
+1766 GDADGRPLSWYKG
-1778 HSIPGPQMQGAN
+1778 HSMAGTQMSNN
-1790 TAGVGVRSAGGGGG
+1790 TTASAIRSAGGGGTVG
-1804 GNVGSGH
+1804 GSGQSRAMFPSS
-1811 GRSMYT
+1811 G
-1817 ASGREAA
+1817 GREPIATAA
-1824 AVAAASGGMAM
+1824 NNAALNMGM
-1835 GVPPAFMGAPR
+1835 PPAFVGAPR

-1857 NACSQKLL
+1857 NACSQKLI

-1870 EETKRNHPH
+1870 QEEPKRSHPAQQQL
-1879 PSQRLMKVEDQQQQ
+1879 PQRLMKVEDAPRDRD
-1893 HQHHQRER
+1893 RER
-1901 EREREQHQRDMMRA
+1901 ERDREQQQREMMRA
-1915 FKPMQLSKK
+1915 FRPMQMAKK
-1924 AMGQGHAKA
+1924 TAAGIGQGKS
-1933 MQQGMVGESGGK
+1933 MQQGQVSEVSGGGGGGK
-1945 VKRKSSSLMKIA
+1945 VKRKSSSMMKIA

-1976 AVQQQQQQPGQQSQM
+1976 AVQQLQQQ
-1991 PMHQQRIMF
+1991 HQQMQQHHHHHHQQHQRMML
-2000 KGGAGGAMAGRMHS
+2000 KSQGGAGSMPGRMHS
-2014 AGVLGGGGGGVRAPN
+2014 AGVIVGRGPN

-2041 QQPANVPGGSSR
+2041 QQPAKMPGGSNSSR

-2058 AGLHAKS
+2058 ASGTLQAKS
-2065 STGIVGS
+2065 SSSTGVVNQLSGGALQFQRSTNGGS
-2072 GSGSG
+2072 GML
-2077 TMHFQTT
+2077 T
-2084 RGSGGN
+2084 
-2090 MPLANKSST
+2090 ANKSQT
-2099 AITLD
+2099 GITLD

-2115 LKKRKSRTLSTGAP
+2115 LKKRKSRTLSTGAAP

>member
-1 MALTATAAEEQVDR
+1 MQKGVKD
-15 EREREKPKEGVREVT
+15 KE
-30 ASISCLLR
+30 
-38 NLSSAS
+38 
-44 MSRRRCP
+44 
-51 LALLKPLP
+51 
-59 LRAGGGGRHL
+59 
-69 TEDNTSSERCYSSCS
+69 
-84 DRDSNNNRNTQD
+84 NRNSMLGPEICEFQQQQPTKQ
-96 DDDDDDDD
+96 
-104 DDAEDEDDEEDDVDG
+104 
-119 KEEGD
+119 
-124 GAEEA
+124 
-129 ELETQVETEVKREE
+129 
-143 TVSVNVVR
+143 
-151 ANFKCN
+151 N
-157 DMECSLVLGDY
+157 D
-168 VNGFLGSFLSK
+168 GFLGSFLSK

-238 IPYVPPTPEPLNA
+238 IPYVPAVPEPLNA

-282 KPKVKKEEDE
+282 KPKAKKEDDE
-292 SSDESDYSSDSRLD
+292 SSDESDYSSDSRQD
-306 STPPSRATPM
+306 STPPSRSTPM
-316 RLTGGGSCARGKINS
+316 RLAGGGGCAAGKLSS

-337 NVDNRSTSASLD
+337 SVDNRSTSASLD
-349 DNDDY
+349 DNDDEY
-354 DDEEYDT
+354 DDEYDT
-361 SGGGGGGGEAREKAM
+361 SGGYCGGSGEAKEKAI

-385 KRYQEESGMTARNSR
+385 KRYQEEATATPVGGGTVRNSR
-400 AGSRSEASKDPSDI
+400 AASRSEASKEPSDI
-414 DNIWKNNTSEYK
+414 DDIWKNNTNEYK
-426 PASPRYILSQFGKNV
+426 PASPRYVLSQFGKNV
-441 VIDRLADE
+441 AKAMIDRIVDHE
-449 DDPSLTN
+449 DLVPPT
-456 GGDGGGGGGGSGT
+456 GS
-469 QKVSSKF
+469 QKVSNQF
-476 AVTPVKL
+476 AVSPVKL
-483 PKTNIARLE
+483 PKTNMARLE
-492 VAFERSNRDP
+492 VAFERSACHARSKSRLKGRAVVP
-502 VSTSSSGGQTHS
+502 GGQTVGNH
-514 RKRKRG
+514 RRRG
-520 GALSM
+520 
-525 GNENDGPGTSS
+525 SS
-536 TEDTS
+536 SEEDTS
-541 SSSLGEDE
+541 SSGLGDE
-549 EEDEDDDDDEELDET
+549 EEEEEDDDDSDSDAEN
-564 DTEDSGSGET
+564 SGSGGGLRRILG
-574 VCQAEPVT
+574 
-582 DCSQSADG
+582 SYSA
-590 SGLGVGYSPRLAG
+590 RLAG
-603 GAEKRTG
+603 GAEKRPC

-632 CGGHHQQ
+632 SSNGLYQQ
-639 HGEYSTHAG
+639 DHIRSRSRHS
-648 MTAPGPA
+648 
-655 KMRQPQGRPP
+655 QVRPP
-665 NRSVPYTH
+665 LRTVPHTH

-681 ASAAAA
+681 AAL
-687 ARGRHRDI
+687 ARGRHRDKDGCLGSKD
-695 ESFQASLIQ
+695 EKGNMG
-704 DPDSRVAGGMVMGMG
+704 VGGGTTTGNNGSMG
-719 MGSGAGT
+719 T
-726 GTGTGT
+726 RTRTRT
-732 SSTISTSTP
+732 SSP
-741 GGGSSGGMGNSVF
+741 VGNNVF
-754 RLSKEQQQQHQQ
+754 RLSKEQQ
-766 QLLPPGLIPMASQ
+766 LLLNSMTSQ
-779 ETTGTTTTTSTN
+779 ETTSTLISSTSTN
-791 QDTTT
+791 QTTT
-796 SSQSFLS
+796 TNSSQSFFC
-803 SDLTQAQFSRSAVG
+803 SDLPQAQFSRSAVG
-817 GARFVTNCHP
+817 GARFMTNCHP

-937 ESAGN
+937 ESASN
-942 SANEDEEDNST
+942 SANEDDEDNST

-1250 NKDRLRSKIIE
+1250 NKILNLLKQQDRLRSKIIE

-1319 PEVIHEIRKFRM
+1319 PEVIHEIRK
-1331 RRMRKVMHELDR
+1331 
-1343 IYFTPLFQR
+1343 
-1352 KFKTLTTLKR
+1352 
-1362 RRHKLGC
+1362 
-1369 KTAVP
+1369 
-1374 PKRLKAGAAGDATP
+1374 
-1388 GGTAA
+1388 
-1393 PSESGAVQ
+1393 
-1401 QQQLAPQP
+1401 
-1409 QQQQLPQQSALQQRK
+1409 
-1424 QLGVRNLPPK
+1424 
-1434 RTHQMVSTAS
+1434 
-1444 SESSESGDSDS
+1444 
-1455 ESQRDQ
+1455 
-1461 DSSASTNVSGA
+1461 
-1472 SVGLEAKR
+1472 
-1480 KHKATGP
+1480 
-1487 KKSGKKKK
+1487 
-1495 FMPTEKKKTVVNQKL
+1495 
-1510 HVDRNFRLWLA
+1510 
-1521 NRRIYIYRRK
+1521 
-1531 KVTTQARRTRVRNKP
+1531 ARRTKVRNKP
-1546 PKKRGEVVRTTL
+1546 QKKRGEVVRTTL

-1578 SPASGHNGYG
+1578 SPTSGQNGYG

-1607 EEIGDTVVQKPKPAN
+1607 EEIGDTVVQKPKAAH

-1652 TAPELE
+1652 TAPELDTGIGMMQRQA
-1658 GGGGHHMNA
+1658 GGT
-1667 ILHRQGG
+1667 
-1674 GVVAGGTSARRTY
+1674 GTSARRTY

-1692 DQQDIPSGSGGQN
+1692 DQQEIPNGNHSG
-1705 KANFFMGGD
+1705 KANFYMGD
-1714 AKPTMKAMPKPP
+1714 SKPAIKAITKPP

-1740 GANGPSA
+1740 GNAQTA

-1766 EPDGRPLAWYKG
+1766 DADGRPLAWYKG
-1778 HSIPGPQMQGAN
+1778 HSIATSQMAN
-1790 TAGVGVRSAGGGGG
+1790 TTTTIRSAGGGAAGG
-1804 GNVGSGH
+1804 GGAGGAAGAGGGGGAGGQNRNMFTS
-1811 GRSMYT
+1811 
-1817 ASGREAA
+1817 SGREQTAA
-1824 AVAAASGGMAM
+1824 TGGINM
-1835 GVPPAFMGAPR
+1835 GMPPAFVGAPR
-1846 KPRKLEQVDLF
+1846 RPRKLEQVDLF

-1870 EETKRNHPH
+1870 EEHKRSHPQ
-1879 PSQRLMKVEDQQQQ
+1879 PAQRLLKVEDPPP
-1893 HQHHQRER
+1893 HSRDRER
-1901 EREREQHQRDMMRA
+1901 DRDRDREQQA
-1915 FKPMQLSKK
+1915 FKPMHMAKK
-1924 AMGQGHAKA
+1924 STGTSQAKVIQA
-1933 MQQGMVGESGGK
+1933 LVAVESGGK
-1945 VKRKSSSLMKIA
+1945 VKRKSSSMMKIA

-1970 SSAGGS
+1970 NSAGG
-1976 AVQQQQQQPGQQSQM
+1976 ATVQQQQHQQQPPQQHMHHQHQRLLFKGQ
-1991 PMHQQRIMF
+1991 
-2000 KGGAGGAMAGRMHS
+2000 GGAGAMGARMHS
-2014 AGVLGGGGGGVRAPN
+2014 AGVMGHMQGNGGGRAPN

-2041 QQPANVPGGSSR
+2041 QQPTNMAGGSSR

-2058 AGLHAKS
+2058 AGLQAKGSNGALGS
-2065 STGIVGS
+2065 SSGQMQYQRSNGS
-2072 GSGSG
+2072 V
-2077 TMHFQTT
+2077 Q
-2084 RGSGGN
+2084 
-2090 MPLANKSST
+2090 ANKSATGIS
-2099 AITLD
+2099 LD

>member
-469 QKVSSKF
+469 QK
-476 AVTPVKL
+476 
-483 PKTNIARLE
+483 
-492 VAFERSNRDP
+492 
-502 VSTSSSGGQTHS
+502 
-514 RKRKRG
+514 
-520 GALSM
+520 
-525 GNENDGPGTSS
+525 
-536 TEDTS
+536 
-541 SSSLGEDE
+541 
-549 EEDEDDDDDEELDET
+549 
-564 DTEDSGSGET
+564 
-574 VCQAEPVT
+574 
-582 DCSQSADG
+582 
-590 SGLGVGYSPRLAG
+590 
-603 GAEKRTG
+603 
-610 PGSGSV
+610 
-616 SDTET
+616 
-621 LVGDESRSRLA
+621 
-632 CGGHHQQ
+632 
-639 HGEYSTHAG
+639 
-648 MTAPGPA
+648 
-655 KMRQPQGRPP
+655 
-665 NRSVPYTH
+665 
-673 AATVAAAA
+673 
-681 ASAAAA
+681 
-687 ARGRHRDI
+687 
-695 ESFQASLIQ
+695 
-704 DPDSRVAGGMVMGMG
+704 
-719 MGSGAGT
+719 
-726 GTGTGT
+726 
-732 SSTISTSTP
+732 
-741 GGGSSGGMGNSVF
+741 
-754 RLSKEQQQQHQQ
+754 
-766 QLLPPGLIPMASQ
+766 
-779 ETTGTTTTTSTN
+779 
-791 QDTTT
+791 
-796 SSQSFLS
+796 
-803 SDLTQAQFSRSAVG
+803 FSRSAVG

-1250 NKDRLRSKIIE
+1250 NKVKRHAKLFRQIK
-1261 RLMREGSSADEPL
+1261 
-1274 NIPLSDYSSDEG
+1274 
-1286 NCSSS
+1286 
-1291 SDNEGKHSITASD
+1291 K
-1304 LEGPCCAP
+1304 
-1312 TRAPPSS
+1312 
-1319 PEVIHEIRKFRM
+1319 IRKR
-1331 RRMRKVMHELDR
+1331 E
-1343 IYFTPLFQR
+1343 
-1352 KFKTLTTLKR
+1352 KR
-1362 RRHKLGC
+1362 EQ
-1369 KTAVP
+1369 
-1374 PKRLKAGAAGDATP
+1374 KA
-1388 GGTAA
+1388 
-1393 PSESGAVQ
+1393 
-1401 QQQLAPQP
+1401 
-1409 QQQQLPQQSALQQRK
+1409 
-1424 QLGVRNLPPK
+1424 
-1434 RTHQMVSTAS
+1434 
-1444 SESSESGDSDS
+1444 
-1455 ESQRDQ
+1455 
-1461 DSSASTNVSGA
+1461 
-1472 SVGLEAKR
+1472 
-1480 KHKATGP
+1480 
-1487 KKSGKKKK
+1487 
-1495 FMPTEKKKTVVNQKL
+1495 
-1510 HVDRNFRLWLA
+1510 
-1521 NRRIYIYRRK
+1521 
-1531 KVTTQARRTRVRNKP
+1531 
-1546 PKKRGEVVRTTL
+1546 
-1558 DLPTTDPGSDL
+1558 
-1569 HFSTDDEEH
+1569 
-1578 SPASGHNGYG
+1578 
-1588 AVAPLRH
+1588 
-1595 TLLQSDLQRRYI
+1595 
-1607 EEIGDTVVQKPKPAN
+1607 
-1622 MPPELIVTTP
+1622 
-1632 SKSGTP
+1632 
-1638 GGGKKLDVYKLTPR
+1638 
-1652 TAPELE
+1652 
-1658 GGGGHHMNA
+1658 
-1667 ILHRQGG
+1667 
-1674 GVVAGGTSARRTY
+1674 
-1687 SWHNL
+1687 
-1692 DQQDIPSGSGGQN
+1692 
-1705 KANFFMGGD
+1705 
-1714 AKPTMKAMPKPP
+1714 
-1726 PRRSVPSNFIPQRH
+1726 
-1740 GANGPSA
+1740 
-1747 DDLQLKLSLKKKVW
+1747 LKLQKM
-1761 TGAHG
+1761 A
-1766 EPDGRPLAWYKG
+1766 D
-1778 HSIPGPQMQGAN
+1778 QGCIMN
-1790 TAGVGVRSAGGGGG
+1790 D
-1804 GNVGSGH
+1804 
-1811 GRSMYT
+1811 
-1817 ASGREAA
+1817 
-1824 AVAAASGGMAM
+1824 
-1835 GVPPAFMGAPR
+1835 
-1846 KPRKLEQVDLF
+1846 KL
-1857 NACSQKLL
+1857 
-1865 LWQQQ
+1865 
-1870 EETKRNHPH
+1870 
-1879 PSQRLMKVEDQQQQ
+1879 
-1893 HQHHQRER
+1893 
-1901 EREREQHQRDMMRA
+1901 
-1915 FKPMQLSKK
+1915 
-1924 AMGQGHAKA
+1924 
-1933 MQQGMVGESGGK
+1933 K
-1945 VKRKSSSLMKIA
+1945 VKRSVEKSVS
-1957 ETTQL
+1957 
-1962 VTRFARNR
+1962 
-1970 SSAGGS
+1970 
-1976 AVQQQQQQPGQQSQM
+1976 
-1991 PMHQQRIMF
+1991 
-2000 KGGAGGAMAGRMHS
+2000 
-2014 AGVLGGGGGGVRAPN
+2014 
-2029 KFKTGGLVITAV
+2029 
-2041 QQPANVPGGSSR
+2041 
-2053 RMRNA
+2053 
-2058 AGLHAKS
+2058 
-2065 STGIVGS
+2065 
-2072 GSGSG
+2072 
-2077 TMHFQTT
+2077 
-2084 RGSGGN
+2084 
-2090 MPLANKSST
+2090 
-2099 AITLD
+2099 
-2104 TVNLVRKVKTK
+2104 
-2115 LKKRKSRTLSTGAP
+2115 
-2129 K
+2129 

>member
-1 MALTATAAEEQVDR
+1 MQ
-15 EREREKPKEGVREVT
+15 KGVRDKEN
-30 ASISCLLR
+30 R
-38 NLSSAS
+38 NAS
-44 MSRRRCP
+44 MGPEICEFHQQPS
-51 LALLKPLP
+51 K
-59 LRAGGGGRHL
+59 
-69 TEDNTSSERCYSSCS
+69 
-84 DRDSNNNRNTQD
+84 Q
-96 DDDDDDDD
+96 
-104 DDAEDEDDEEDDVDG
+104 
-119 KEEGD
+119 
-124 GAEEA
+124 
-129 ELETQVETEVKREE
+129 
-143 TVSVNVVR
+143 
-151 ANFKCN
+151 N
-157 DMECSLVLGDY
+157 D
-168 VNGFLGSFLSK
+168 GFLGSFLSK

-238 IPYVPPTPEPLNA
+238 IPYVPATPEPLNA

-282 KPKVKKEEDE
+282 KPKAKKEEDE
-292 SSDESDYSSDSRLD
+292 SSDESDYSSDSRQD

-316 RLTGGGSCARGKINS
+316 RLAGGGGCARGKLNS

-354 DDEEYDT
+354 YDEEYDT
-361 SGGGGGGGEAREKAM
+361 SGAGCGGSVEAKEKA
-376 IKDLIEAKK
+376 IVKDLIEAKK
-385 KRYQEESGMTARNSR
+385 KRYQEEAEPAGGTARNSR
-400 AGSRSEASKDPSDI
+400 AASRSEAASKEPSDI
-414 DNIWKNNTSEYK
+414 DDIWKNNTSEYK
-426 PASPRYILSQFGKNV
+426 PASPRYVLSQFGKNV
-441 VIDRLADE
+441 AKAMIDRIVDQ
-449 DDPSLTN
+449 DDPALHPPP
-456 GGDGGGGGGGSGT
+456 GS
-469 QKVSSKF
+469 QKVSNKF
-476 AVTPVKL
+476 AVAPVKL

-492 VAFERSNRDP
+492 VAFERSARKDRSAAVALAP
-502 VSTSSSGGQTHS
+502 EKRGISFPRGDSSASSSEETSSSG
-514 RKRKRG
+514 
-520 GALSM
+520 
-525 GNENDGPGTSS
+525 
-536 TEDTS
+536 
-541 SSSLGEDE
+541 LGEEEDE
-549 EEDEDDDDDEELDET
+549 EEPSDS
-564 DTEDSGSGET
+564 DTEDTEGSGDGLRRT
-574 VCQAEPVT
+574 LKT
-582 DCSQSADG
+582 NSA
-590 SGLGVGYSPRLAG
+590 RLAG
-603 GAEKRTG
+603 GAEKRPC

-621 LVGDESRSRLA
+621 LVGDDSRSRLTSS
-632 CGGHHQQ
+632 GLQQ
-639 HGEYSTHAG
+639 QDHVRSRS
-648 MTAPGPA
+648 
-655 KMRQPQGRPP
+655 RQSPRA
-665 NRSVPYTH
+665 VPHTH

-681 ASAAAA
+681 ASAAAL
-687 ARGRHRDI
+687 ARGRHRDKDGCLGGKD
-695 ESFQASLIQ
+695 ELATRGGLSSL
-704 DPDSRVAGGMVMGMG
+704 DRM
-719 MGSGAGT
+719 GAGT
-726 GTGTGT
+726 STGT
-732 SSTISTSTP
+732 SSMGTRTSSP
-741 GGGSSGGMGNSVF
+741 VANNVF
-754 RLSKEQQQQHQQ
+754 RLSKDQ
-766 QLLPPGLIPMASQ
+766 QLNSMASQ
-779 ETTGTTTTTSTN
+779 ETTGTLNSFASTN
-791 QDTTT
+791 QTTTAT
-796 SSQSFLS
+796 SSQSFLC

-937 ESAGN
+937 ESASN
-942 SANEDEEDNST
+942 SANEDDEDNST

-1250 NKDRLRSKIIE
+1250 NKILNLLKQQDRLRSKIIE

-1319 PEVIHEIRKFRM
+1319 PEVIHEIRK
-1331 RRMRKVMHELDR
+1331 
-1343 IYFTPLFQR
+1343 
-1352 KFKTLTTLKR
+1352 
-1362 RRHKLGC
+1362 
-1369 KTAVP
+1369 
-1374 PKRLKAGAAGDATP
+1374 
-1388 GGTAA
+1388 
-1393 PSESGAVQ
+1393 
-1401 QQQLAPQP
+1401 
-1409 QQQQLPQQSALQQRK
+1409 
-1424 QLGVRNLPPK
+1424 
-1434 RTHQMVSTAS
+1434 
-1444 SESSESGDSDS
+1444 
-1455 ESQRDQ
+1455 
-1461 DSSASTNVSGA
+1461 
-1472 SVGLEAKR
+1472 
-1480 KHKATGP
+1480 
-1487 KKSGKKKK
+1487 
-1495 FMPTEKKKTVVNQKL
+1495 
-1510 HVDRNFRLWLA
+1510 
-1521 NRRIYIYRRK
+1521 
-1531 KVTTQARRTRVRNKP
+1531 ARRTKVRGKP

-1578 SPASGHNGYG
+1578 SPTSGQNGYG

-1607 EEIGDTVVQKPKPAN
+1607 EEIGDTVVQKPKAAH

-1632 SKSGTP
+1632 SKSGGTP

-1652 TAPELE
+1652 TAPELDAL
-1658 GGGGHHMNA
+1658 MQ
-1667 ILHRQGG
+1667 RQ
-1674 GVVAGGTSARRTY
+1674 AGGTGASARRTY

-1692 DQQDIPSGSGGQN
+1692 DQQEIPNGGQG
-1705 KANFFMGGD
+1705 KANFYMGES
-1714 AKPTMKAMPKPP
+1714 KPAMKAMTKPP
-1726 PRRSVPSNFIPQRH
+1726 PRRSVPSNFIPQRP
-1740 GANGPSA
+1740 ANVQTA

-1766 EPDGRPLAWYKG
+1766 DADGRPLAWYKG
-1778 HSIPGPQMQGAN
+1778 HSMGGSQMAN
-1790 TAGVGVRSAGGGGG
+1790 ATAAIRSAGGASAGQ
-1804 GNVGSGH
+1804 NRAMFTS
-1811 GRSMYT
+1811 
-1817 ASGREAA
+1817 SGREQN
-1824 AVAAASGGMAM
+1824 GMAM
-1835 GVPPAFMGAPR
+1835 GMPPAFVGAPR

-1870 EETKRNHPH
+1870 EEHKRSQPQQA
-1879 PSQRLMKVEDQQQQ
+1879 QRLMKVEDP
-1893 HQHHQRER
+1893 
-1901 EREREQHQRDMMRA
+1901 REQQA
-1915 FKPMQLSKK
+1915 FKPMQMAKK
-1924 AMGQGHAKA
+1924 AAAGQARA
-1933 MQQGMVGESGGK
+1933 IQQLVAGGGESAGGK
-1945 VKRKSSSLMKIA
+1945 VKRKSSSMMKIA

-1962 VTRFARNR
+1962 VTRFARSRN
-1970 SSAGGS
+1970 SAGGG
-1976 AVQQQQQQPGQQSQM
+1976 AVQQQLQQQQQQQQ
-1991 PMHQQRIMF
+1991 HQRLMF
-2000 KGGAGGAMAGRMHS
+2000 KGGGQGSGSVAARMHS
-2014 AGVLGGGGGGVRAPN
+2014 AGVMQGGSNGGGGRAPN

-2041 QQPANVPGGSSR
+2041 QQPANMPGGSSSSR

-2058 AGLHAKS
+2058 AGGLQAKS
-2065 STGIVGS
+2065 STGVMGS
-2072 GSGSG
+2072 SSSGMQMQYQRS
-2077 TMHFQTT
+2077 
-2084 RGSGGN
+2084 SGGN
-2090 MPLANKSST
+2090 GNGVQANNKSS
-2099 AITLD
+2099 AGISLD

-2115 LKKRKSRTLSTGAP
+2115 LKKRKSRTLANGAP

>member
-1 MALTATAAEEQVDR
+1 MQKGVKD
-15 EREREKPKEGVREVT
+15 KE
-30 ASISCLLR
+30 
-38 NLSSAS
+38 
-44 MSRRRCP
+44 
-51 LALLKPLP
+51 
-59 LRAGGGGRHL
+59 
-69 TEDNTSSERCYSSCS
+69 
-84 DRDSNNNRNTQD
+84 NRNS
-96 DDDDDDDD
+96 
-104 DDAEDEDDEEDDVDG
+104 AMAPEFC
-119 KEEGD
+119 
-124 GAEEA
+124 
-129 ELETQVETEVKREE
+129 EVQQQPSKQ
-143 TVSVNVVR
+143 
-151 ANFKCN
+151 N
-157 DMECSLVLGDY
+157 D
-168 VNGFLGSFLSK
+168 GFLGSFLSK

-227 ECQVIEERITH
+227 ECQVIEERIIH
-238 IPYVPPTPEPLNA
+238 IPYVPAVPEPLNA

-282 KPKVKKEEDE
+282 KPKAKKEDDE
-292 SSDESDYSSDSRLD
+292 SSDESDYSSDSRQD
-306 STPPSRATPM
+306 STPPSRSTPM
-316 RLTGGGSCARGKINS
+316 RLAGGGECAPGKLNS

-354 DDEEYDT
+354 YDDEYDT
-361 SGGGGGGGEAREKAM
+361 SGGYCGGSGEAKEKAI

-385 KRYQEESGMTARNSR
+385 KRYQEEAEVTPVGGGTARNSR
-400 AGSRSEASKDPSDI
+400 AASRSEPSKDASDI
-414 DNIWKNNTSEYK
+414 DDIWKNNTSEYK
-426 PASPRYILSQFGKNV
+426 PASPRYVLSQFGKNV
-441 VIDRLADE
+441 TKAVIDRIVDHE
-449 DDPSLTN
+449 DLVPPS
-456 GGDGGGGGGGSGT
+456 GS
-469 QKVSSKF
+469 QKVSNQF
-476 AVTPVKL
+476 AVGPVKL
-483 PKTNIARLE
+483 PKTNMARLE
-492 VAFERSNRDP
+492 VAFERSACQDR
-502 VSTSSSGGQTHS
+502 SKSRLKKEASGS
-514 RKRKRG
+514 RKRR
-520 GALSM
+520 AS
-525 GNENDGPGTSS
+525 TSD
-536 TEDTS
+536 EDSS
-541 SSSLGEDE
+541 SSSLGDE
-549 EEDEDDDDDEELDET
+549 EEDEVN
-564 DTEDSGSGET
+564 DSDSE
-574 VCQAEPVT
+574 AENKR
-582 DCSQSADG
+582 S
-590 SGLGVGYSPRLAG
+590 GVGLRRILGSYSARLAG
-603 GAEKRTG
+603 GAEKYPC

-632 CGGHHQQ
+632 GSKGLHQQ
-639 HGEYSTHAG
+639 DLICSRN
-648 MTAPGPA
+648 
-655 KMRQPQGRPP
+655 RQAEVVSGLPFSRQRSQ
-665 NRSVPYTH
+665 SVPSGAPLPLRAVPHTH

-681 ASAAAA
+681 AAL
-687 ARGRHRDI
+687 ARGRNRDKNGC
-695 ESFQASLIQ
+695 L
-704 DPDSRVAGGMVMGMG
+704 GGKDERNMGMG
-719 MGSGAGT
+719 VGTT
-726 GTGTGT
+726 GTGSMGT
-732 SSTISTSTP
+732 RTP
-741 GGGSSGGMGNSVF
+741 SPVGNNVF
-754 RLSKEQQQQHQQ
+754 RLTKDQHIM
-766 QLLPPGLIPMASQ
+766 LSSMTSQ
-779 ETTGTTTTTSTN
+779 ETTGTLISSTSTN
-791 QDTTT
+791 QTTT
-796 SSQSFLS
+796 TNSSQSFLC
-803 SDLTQAQFSRSAVG
+803 SDLPQAQFSRSAVG
-817 GARFVTNCHP
+817 GARFMTNCHP

-937 ESAGN
+937 ESASN
-942 SANEDEEDNST
+942 SANEDDEDNST

-1250 NKDRLRSKIIE
+1250 NKVKRHAKLFKQIKKIRKREKREQKALKLQKMADQILNLLKQQDRLRSKIIE

-1291 SDNEGKHSITASD
+1291 SDNEGKHSITTSD

-1362 RRHKLGC
+1362 RRQKMGV
-1369 KTAVP
+1369 K
-1374 PKRLKAGAAGDATP
+1374 
-1388 GGTAA
+1388 AA
-1393 PSESGAVQ
+1393 PSGKRLRGGGGPATPTPALAVQ
-1401 QQQLAPQP
+1401 AASPFVETNNIQKLHTPRQLA
-1409 QQQQLPQQSALQQRK
+1409 
-1424 QLGVRNLPPK
+1424 RNLPSNSDQPAGG
-1434 RTHQMVSTAS
+1434 QSSDSSDSMDSSQSESLQEPDASSGSTA
-1444 SESSESGDSDS
+1444 
-1455 ESQRDQ
+1455 
-1461 DSSASTNVSGA
+1461 ASKEVTKKVKASGA
-1472 SVGLEAKR
+1472 G
-1480 KHKATGP
+1480 T
-1487 KKSGKKKK
+1487 KKTAKKKK
-1495 FMPTEKKKTVVNQKL
+1495 FMPTEKKKPVVNQKL

-1531 KVTTQARRTRVRNKP
+1531 KVSIVQSTQARRTKVKNKP
-1546 PKKRGEVVRTTL
+1546 TKKRGEVVRTTL

-1578 SPASGHNGYG
+1578 SPTSGHNGYG
-1588 AVAPLRH
+1588 AVPPLRH

-1607 EEIGDTVVQKPKPAN
+1607 EEIGDTVVQKPKAAH

-1652 TAPELE
+1652 TAPELDTGIGMMQRQA
-1658 GGGGHHMNA
+1658 GGT
-1667 ILHRQGG
+1667 
-1674 GVVAGGTSARRTY
+1674 GTSARRTY

-1692 DQQDIPSGSGGQN
+1692 DQQEIPNGSGGGQG
-1705 KANFFMGGD
+1705 KANFYIGD
-1714 AKPTMKAMPKPP
+1714 SKPGIKTMTKPL

-1740 GANGPSA
+1740 GNAQTA

-1766 EPDGRPLAWYKG
+1766 DADGRPLAWYKG
-1778 HSIPGPQMQGAN
+1778 HSITTSQMAN
-1790 TAGVGVRSAGGGGG
+1790 TTTTIRSAGGGAAGAGGAGAGAGG
-1804 GNVGSGH
+1804 GGSGQN
-1811 GRSMYT
+1811 RNMFTSN
-1817 ASGREAA
+1817 GREQT
-1824 AVAAASGGMAM
+1824 AASGGIAM
-1835 GVPPAFMGAPR
+1835 GVPPAFVGAPR
-1846 KPRKLEQVDLF
+1846 RHRKLEQVDLF
-1857 NACSQKLL
+1857 NACSQKLM

-1870 EETKRNHPH
+1870 EEQRRSHPQQA
-1879 PSQRLMKVEDQQQQ
+1879 QRLLKVEDPPP
-1893 HQHHQRER
+1893 HSRDRER
-1901 EREREQHQRDMMRA
+1901 ERDREQQP
-1915 FKPMQLSKK
+1915 FKPMHMVRKSTGTTSQ
-1924 AMGQGHAKA
+1924 AKVIQA
-1933 MQQGMVGESGGK
+1933 LVAAESGGK
-1945 VKRKSSSLMKIA
+1945 VKRKSSSMMKIA

-1970 SSAGGS
+1970 NSAGGS
-1976 AVQQQQQQPGQQSQM
+1976 TAQQQPQQQQSQH
-1991 PMHQQRIMF
+1991 MHHQHKRMLF
-2000 KGGAGGAMAGRMHS
+2000 KGQGGVGAMGARMHS
-2014 AGVLGGGGGGVRAPN
+2014 AGVMGQMQGNGGGRAPN

-2041 QQPANVPGGSSR
+2041 QQPTNMTGGSSR

-2058 AGLHAKS
+2058 AGLQAKGSNGALGS
-2065 STGIVGS
+2065 SS
-2072 GSGSG
+2072 GQMQYQRSNASV
-2077 TMHFQTT
+2077 Q
-2084 RGSGGN
+2084 
-2090 MPLANKSST
+2090 ANKSATEIS
-2099 AITLD
+2099 LD
-2104 TVNLVRKVKTK
+2104 TVSLVRKVKTK